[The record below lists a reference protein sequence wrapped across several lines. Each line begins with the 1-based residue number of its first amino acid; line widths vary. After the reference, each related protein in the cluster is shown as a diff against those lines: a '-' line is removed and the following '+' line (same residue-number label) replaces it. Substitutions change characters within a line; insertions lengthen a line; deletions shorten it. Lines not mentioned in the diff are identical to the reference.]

1 MADTNKIDA
10 LSILKGLLSK
20 AYKMDDGKIAEL
32 FDAENATDESIAAA
46 LLAEDTQRVSLLK
59 KQNADNKDSFNQG
72 YAKATKEQ
80 RAAFEKEIK
89 EAFELDSDTTGID
102 LINEVITAKAPAG
115 GKGAAEI
122 TDDDVKK
129 HTVYQTM
136 ERNFKKQLKEAN
148 DAHTAKVEELE
159 KGFKRNETFY
169 GVREKADAFLAAL
182 KPILPKSANVATTI
196 KNQFF
201 NELKGYDY
209 EQQADGSLIVTKDG
223 KVLEDAHGHTKS
235 FEDVVKGLAS
245 NYFEFEANNGG
256 ANAGNENNGAQG
268 GAGAART
275 FKTQKEALEYAN
287 DTNVPLADRM
297 AALEAYNKSGAAE

>member
-1 MADTNKIDA
+1 MADNKIDA
-10 LSILKGLLSK
+10 LSIIKGFISK
-20 AYKMDDGKIAEL
+20 AYKMDDGKIAEI
-32 FDAENATDESIAAA
+32 FDAENATNESIAAA

-89 EAFELDSDTTGID
+89 EAFELESDTTGID
-102 LINEVITAKAPAG
+102 LINEIITAKAPAG

-136 ERNFKKQLKEAN
+136 ERNFKKQLKEAT
-148 DAHTAKVEELE
+148 DANAAKVEELE
-159 KGFKRNETFY
+159 KGYKRNETFY

-182 KPILPKSANVATTI
+182 KPILPNSANVATTI

-209 EQQADGSLIVTKDG
+209 EQQADGSFIVTKDG

-256 ANAGNENNGAQG
+256 ANAGNENKGAQG

-275 FKTQKEALEYAN
+275 FKTQKEALDYAN
-287 DTNVPLADRM
+287 DTSVPLADRM